1 MRSAVRMRQMT
12 TYTAHMANDSGD
24 DWLTTGQAAP
34 LLGVSRSTLLRRLSD
49 PEQRARWFPVE
60 GEDWRIKPVSEGIY
74 QVRRR
79 TVDRLAGTG
88 RN

>member
-1 MRSAVRMRQMT
+1 MLHMMRMRHLT
-12 TYTAHMANDSGD
+12 TYTARMANDSGD

-34 LLGVSRSTLLRRLSD
+34 LLGVSRSTLLRRLSN

-60 GEDWRIKPVSEGIY
+60 GEDWRIKPLTDDIY

-79 TVDRLAGTG
+79 TVDRLAGATPD
-88 RN
+88 